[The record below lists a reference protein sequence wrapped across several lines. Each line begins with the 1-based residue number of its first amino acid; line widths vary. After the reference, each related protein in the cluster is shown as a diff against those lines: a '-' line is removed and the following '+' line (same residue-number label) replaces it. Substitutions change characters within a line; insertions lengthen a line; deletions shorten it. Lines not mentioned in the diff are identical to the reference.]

1 MTLFRA
7 RIYSPLARASESP
20 SDPGNHLWL
29 EDGYLRVEKGRI
41 AGVGPWERRSQV
53 ASSEDVV
60 NLGPDKLLT
69 PGLVDTHLH
78 APQLQMIGSYGGHLL
93 EWLNRYT
100 FPTEARF
107 VDDSYAQR
115 VATALF
121 DDLLRNGTL
130 SALIFSSIHQKA
142 TERFFEAA
150 ERRGFRAI
158 IGKTMMDRN
167 APPALTETADQ
178 SYTESRELLLR
189 WKGRGL
195 LRYAITP
202 RFAPTSS
209 EYLLELA
216 GELKREFPDVHV
228 QSHISENAAEV
239 AWVRQ
244 LYPDSKH
251 YADVYDRAGLLSS
264 RTVLAHGVHLTD
276 AELILLAERK
286 VKIAHCPNS
295 NLFLGSGLF
304 PLRRVQE
311 AGIGVGLGSDIGAG
325 TTPSMFNA
333 MADAYKIQQ
342 VQGVSLSPFEL
353 WYLATLGGA
362 TALSMEQETGSLEVG
377 KSADLLVLNLKA
389 TPLLA
394 LRTERV
400 ESFEELLAGLIF
412 MGDDRLVETAYI
424 QGRVVSAQSPSR
436 GEGIPAGR

>member
-7 RIYSPLARASESP
+7 RVYSPLASASESP
-20 SDPGNHLWL
+20 SDPANHLCL
-29 EDGYLRVEKGRI
+29 EDGFVRTSEGRI
-41 AGVGPWERRSQV
+41 TGVGPWDRRPPSGTG
-53 ASSEDVV
+53 EEVV

-69 PGLVDTHLH
+69 PGFVDTHLH

-93 EWLNRYT
+93 EWLNQYT

-107 VDDSYAQR
+107 VDDDYAR
-115 VATALF
+115 RIATALF

-130 SALIFSSIHQKA
+130 SALIFSSIHKKA
-142 TERFFEAA
+142 TGRFFEEA

-178 SYTESRELLLR
+178 SYADSRELLLH
-189 WKGRGL
+189 WNGRGL
-195 LRYAITP
+195 LKYAITP

-209 EYLLELA
+209 EQLLELA
-216 GELKREFPDVHV
+216 GDLKREFADVHV

-239 AWVRQ
+239 RWVRE
-244 LYPDSKH
+244 LYPDAKH

-264 RTVLAHGVHLTD
+264 RTVLAHGVHLTGP
-276 AELILLAERK
+276 ELALLAERE

-304 PLRRVQE
+304 PLRTVQ
-311 AGIGVGLGSDIGAG
+311 ARGIGVGLGSDIGGG
-325 TTPSMFNA
+325 TTSSIFNA
-333 MADAYKIQQ
+333 MADAYKVQQ

-362 TALSMEQETGSLEVG
+362 RALSLELETGSLEIG

-400 ESFEELLAGLIF
+400 ESFDQLLAGLIF

-424 QGRVVSAQSPSR
+424 QGRLVHDRSLRSREGHSAH
-436 GEGIPAGR
+436 